1 VKSFTTNNCF
11 CPAKSKV
18 FAKLTKVFVLGVSNA
33 KSSRTIKFPSFILV
47 ANADLK
53 ANFLTFLFTF
63 LT

>member
-1 VKSFTTNNCF
+1 MKSFTTIIVF

-53 ANFLTFLFTF
+53 ANFSNFFYLLF
-63 LT
+63 